1 MSRPPINEICQDVAR
16 ALHEDVGAGDITAAL
31 IPEDRGI
38 TASIISREDA
48 ILCGT
53 SWAEEVFKQLDE
65 RVQLNWLVKDG
76 DAISA
81 RQTLCE
87 LNGPARG
94 LLSGE
99 RAALNFLQ
107 TLSATATRTK
117 RYVDAVEGTG
127 VQILDTRKTLPGMRL
142 AQKYA
147 VTCGGGLNHRMGL
160 YDAFL
165 IKENHIVVCGSI
177 AAAMEQALAME
188 MHKKLEVEVEDLQ
201 QLQQAIDAGADFVL
215 LDNFDVQTLT
225 QAVALAQGRARLEA
239 SGGINLET
247 IRAIANT
254 GVDYISVG
262 NITKN
267 IHAIDLSM
275 RVDT

>member
-1 MSRPPINEICQDVAR
+1 MSRPAIDEICKDVTR
-16 ALHEDVGAGDITAAL
+16 AIREDVGDGDISAAL
-31 IPEDRGI
+31 IPEDKAM
-38 TASIISREDA
+38 TATIISREDA

-53 SWAEEVFKQLDE
+53 SWADEVFKQLDE
-65 RVQLNWLVKDG
+65 RIQLNWLLKDG

-81 RQTLCE
+81 SQTLCE
-87 LNGPARG
+87 LSGPARG

-99 RAALNFLQ
+99 RTALNFLQ
-107 TLSATATRTK
+107 TLSGTATRTK
-117 RYVDAVEGTG
+117 SYVDAIDGSG
-127 VQILDTRKTLPGMRL
+127 VQVLDTRKTLPGMRL

-147 VTCGGGLNHRMGL
+147 VTCGGGVNHRIGL

-165 IKENHIVVCGSI
+165 IKENHIVACGSI
-177 AAAMEQALAME
+177 AAAVEQALAMK

-201 QLQQAIDAGADFVL
+201 QLQQAIDAGADFIL

-225 QAVALAQGRARLEA
+225 QAVSLAHGRARLEA
-239 SGGINLET
+239 SGGVNLET
-247 IRAIANT
+247 IRAIAET

-275 RVDT
+275 LFT